1 MCLNPTAV
9 RPLLAY
15 KGVNIWICGERPF
28 TVTLISSF
36 SPKLGGFLNFWNQI
50 LTLPLQGRKSFIKG
64 SMKYHYLV

>member
-9 RPLLAY
+9 RLLLAY
-15 KGVNIWICGERPF
+15 KGVNIWIYGERPF